1 MMHVCELL
9 GGFYFDDRVKG
20 VIRNHLD
27 CHQGSFRPY
36 RTLYQSCRKE
46 SSQWSYCSSLLSF
59 RKFSQSVIVL
69 LATMLFRLRRIGKWR
84 SCFKRKQLGKEWYY
98 RAGGECFNDRFTSRK
113 MLPRLE
119 WHGGFAFTNQ
129 SFDAF
134 HCVFQE
140 YRLAVVSI
148 CNMSSVSE
156 SCMSSATAHC

>member
-98 RAGGECFNDRFTSRK
+98 RAWGRMFQRPVYFTENVTSTRVTRRFCIYKPVLWCLS
-113 MLPRLE
+113 LCIPRIP
-119 WHGGFAFTNQ
+119 F
-129 SFDAF
+129 SC
-134 HCVFQE
+134 CVD
-140 YRLAVVSI
+140 L
-148 CNMSSVSE
+148 
-156 SCMSSATAHC
+156 